1 MQKDKTPAFHLL
13 VIDGNQSENKKQR
26 QNKWIPAFAGMTNK
40 TAPPCKDRS
49 RPVGRPRGGIVPT
62 DSPPRLVSFTNS
74 RNQGF
79 FNNPSCHKPPCP
91 PLSGG
96 LFQHPLVGWHGLPR
110 RGDGLYPPDKGGQG
124 GWFPAERRAGRVK
137 YALRLPPNAMNAPS
151 PSRVLP
157 LMCSTTPPCSGV
169 DEVRAARKRVG
180 EGRFYF
186 RSYPP
191 SRLRPSASSCRL
203 PLKGGVIAK
212 QGGVISEPSS
222 SVGFD
227 PPKTITHLPA
237 IGVVNGGGGTCRMSV
252 RYHGLLF
259 FQKGAHY

>member
-96 LFQHPLVGWHGLPR
+96 LFQHPLVGWHGLYPLV
-110 RGDGLYPPDKGGQG
+110 GAHGLYPPDKGGQG
-124 GWFPAERRAGRVK
+124 GWFPAERGRAGRVK
-137 YALRLPPNAMNAPS
+137 YYSLRLPPNLPCHERS
-151 PSRVLP
+151 LPGRV
-157 LMCSTTPPCSGV
+157 
-169 DEVRAARKRVG
+169 
-180 EGRFYF
+180 
-186 RSYPP
+186 
-191 SRLRPSASSCRL
+191 
-203 PLKGGVIAK
+203 
-212 QGGVISEPSS
+212 
-222 SVGFD
+222 
-227 PPKTITHLPA
+227 KTLPA
-237 IGVVNGGGGTCRMSV
+237 RSRFTPDVFGP
-252 RYHGLLF
+252 LPP
-259 FQKGAHY
+259 